1 LTLYRPKVLGC
12 IVGWCTV
19 DGKWTEL
26 NAADRSGSKD
36 NPQAVGLVLDHI
48 AQTRKSRSFSLNP
61 VVSRTSP
68 VSYLGL
74 IPRTRLHLP
83 EPLGHPINLTI
94 FKRNTDGALGEQVA
108 TTGPY
113 SDTLSGVCIT
123 KTKLEAGIYL
133 FIPSTYDKG
142 TECAWT
148 LNVWS
153 DVGLSAENA
162 K

>member
-1 LTLYRPKVLGC
+1 VILPKP
-12 IVGWCTV
+12 
-19 DGKWTEL
+19 
-26 NAADRSGSKD
+26 GSITYV
-36 NPQAVGLVLDHI
+36 P
-48 AQTRKSRSFSLNP
+48 SP
-61 VVSRTSP
+61 SP
-68 VSYLGL
+68 VSHFDL
-74 IPRTRLHLP
+74 ISRTRLHLP

-94 FKRNTDGALGEQVA
+94 FKRNTDGALGDQVA

-142 TECAWT
+142 TEGAWT

>member
-1 LTLYRPKVLGC
+1 MVNGECRSVHSTNDRLTTRTKASQNAGGRPSAGLYSSNPKVEVILP
-12 IVGWCTV
+12 
-19 DGKWTEL
+19 KP
-26 NAADRSGSKD
+26 GSITYARFPRCVEH
-36 NPQAVGLVLDHI
+36 NLI
-48 AQTRKSRSFSLNP
+48 SRS
-61 VVSRTSP
+61 
-68 VSYLGL
+68 
-74 IPRTRLHLP
+74 RLHLP
-83 EPLGHPINLTI
+83 QPLEYPINLTV

-113 SDTLSGVCIT
+113 SDTLSGVCIA

-142 TECAWT
+142 TEGAWT
-148 LNVWS
+148 VNVWS

>member
-1 LTLYRPKVLGC
+1 MVSNPSVQSLTIRSKATQSAGGRPSAGSYISNPKVEVILPKPGS
-12 IVGWCTV
+12 ITYVPSPSR
-19 DGKWTEL
+19 L
-26 NAADRSGSKD
+26 SG
-36 NPQAVGLVLDHI
+36 
-48 AQTRKSRSFSLNP
+48 FSL
-61 VVSRTSP
+61 T
-68 VSYLGL
+68 
-74 IPRTRLHLP
+74 PRTRLHLP
-83 EPLGHPINLTI
+83 EPLGHPINLTV
-94 FKRNTDGALGEQVA
+94 FKRNTDGALGDQVA

-142 TECAWT
+142 TEGAWT

>member
-1 LTLYRPKVLGC
+1 MVSGPSVPCATWLTVRTKGSQNAGGRPS
-12 IVGWCTV
+12 
-19 DGKWTEL
+19 
-26 NAADRSGSKD
+26 AGSYSS
-36 NPQAVGLVLDHI
+36 NPKIEVILPKAGSITYV
-48 AQTRKSRSFSLNP
+48 P
-61 VVSRTSP
+61 VHSP
-68 VSYLGL
+68 VSLGL
-74 IPRTRLHLP
+74 TPRSRLHLP
-83 EPLGHPINLTI
+83 EPLGHPINLTV
-94 FKRNTDGALGEQVA
+94 FRRNKDGALGEQVA

-113 SDTLSGVCIT
+113 SDTLSGVCIA

-142 TECAWT
+142 MEGTWT

>member
-1 LTLYRPKVLGC
+1 MVSGPSVQPLIIRSKATQSAGGRPSTGSYSSNPKVEVILPKPGN
-12 IVGWCTV
+12 ITYVP
-19 DGKWTEL
+19 
-26 NAADRSGSKD
+26 S
-36 NPQAVGLVLDHI
+36 P
-48 AQTRKSRSFSLNP
+48 
-61 VVSRTSP
+61 SP
-68 VSYLGL
+68 VSHLGL
-74 IPRTRLHLP
+74 TSRARLHLP
-83 EPLGHPINLTI
+83 EPLGHPINLTV
-94 FKRNTDGALGEQVA
+94 FKRNTDGALGDQVA

>member
-1 LTLYRPKVLGC
+1 MVSGPSVQPPIIRSKATQSAGGRPSAGSYNSNPKVEVILP
-12 IVGWCTV
+12 
-19 DGKWTEL
+19 KP
-26 NAADRSGSKD
+26 GSITYV
-36 NPQAVGLVLDHI
+36 PLPL
-48 AQTRKSRSFSLNP
+48 
-61 VVSRTSP
+61 
-68 VSYLGL
+68 VSYFGL
-74 IPRTRLHLP
+74 TPRTRLHLP

-94 FKRNTDGALGEQVA
+94 FKRNTDGAIGDQVA

-113 SDTLSGVCIT
+113 SDTLSGVCIN
-123 KTKLEAGIYL
+123 KTKLDAGIYL

>member
-1 LTLYRPKVLGC
+1 MTPLTFRIKGQSAGGRPSAGSYSSNPKVEVILPKPG
-12 IVGWCTV
+12 IITYVP
-19 DGKWTEL
+19 
-26 NAADRSGSKD
+26 S
-36 NPQAVGLVLDHI
+36 P
-48 AQTRKSRSFSLNP
+48 SR
-61 VVSRTSP
+61 VSHF
-68 VSYLGL
+68 GL

-113 SDTLSGVCIT
+113 SDTLSGVCII

-142 TECAWT
+142 TEGAWT